1 MSTEFHVDP
10 LSVVDAAIRT
20 EWSEVVRGV
29 YDLLGRKLTAYLAGM
44 RDTKAVTRWIDGTT
58 GQARSIEVEQRV
70 REAFVICELLRA
82 VGEAPATIR
91 TWFIGMNPELYDEAP
106 VEAIR
111 AGRLREVRAAALA
124 FAGGA

>member
-1 MSTEFHVDP
+1 MT
-10 LSVVDAAIRT
+10 A
-20 EWSEVVRGV
+20 VRKIDV
-29 YDLLGRKLTAYLAGM
+29 RALIHQAMHASLADVAQQLEDTLGRPLTAFLTGV
-44 RDTKAVTRWIDGTT
+44 RDPQAVTRWAT
-58 GQARSIEVEQRV
+58 GHTEQLRDPEIERRV
-70 REAFVICELLRA
+70 REAFVICELLLA

-111 AGRLREVRAAALA
+111 AGRLREVRGAALA

>member
-1 MSTEFHVDP
+1 MTVVLP
-10 LSVVDAAIRT
+10 LNLQQVVDAAIRT
-20 EWSEVVRGV
+20 DWSTVVRGV

-58 GQARSIEVEQRV
+58 TQARSIETEQRV
-70 REAFVICELLRA
+70 REAFVIYELLLA
-82 VGEAPATIR
+82 AGEAPATIR

-111 AGRLREVRAAALA
+111 AGRLREARGAALA